1 MLIGQGKGRK
11 AAQWGRLLHSPVGSG
26 ELPWSSGYEGDR
38 EEGIQLERD
47 PHRVGKKSSGWHC
60 NAIHNQEGSAQQQ
73 EMSAPQGVGSENH
86 WPEVWDALQ

>member
-26 ELPWSSGYEGDR
+26 ELPWSSGYGGDR

-47 PHRVGKKSSGWHC
+47 PHRVGKNGSI
-60 NAIHNQEGSAQQQ
+60 AIPSITRRGQHSHRKCQ
-73 EMSAPQGVGSENH
+73 APQGAGSENH